1 MRKWIQVR
9 VRVRVSVRVRALTPS
24 APLTML
30 TPLAVKFN
38 KMMQQFSMA
47 NEKMETASEMM
58 DDLMDEVRP
67 SYCARIYLP
76 AKIHKI

>member
-9 VRVRVSVRVRALTPS
+9 VSVRVSVSVRVRALAPS

-30 TPLAVKFN
+30 TQLAVKFN

-67 SYCARIYLP
+67 CYCDRI
-76 AKIHKI
+76 